1 MSETWKIVLT
11 ASITIGGGV
20 TVYALGRLFVALY
33 VEPIHRLRSL
43 IGEIADS
50 LVFYA
55 NVYCNPGSLRKEV
68 MDEASEILR
77 RQASQLR
84 ARAYAI
90 PLYSLWAFMQ
100 LVQEKKRIEEASAE
114 LIGLSNSV
122 YGGQLGTARENSQ
135 KERKIKELLGIRR
148 SSEGQSR
155 CSLINIRMVA
165 YGILFFFFGLI
176 LLGLPESPLILFGY
190 TVPIP
195 STYFYQVFGGIAL
208 CVSVLFVV
216 AVFRKQLAA
225 GLERILEE
233 PQRSRWQGLVKWLY
247 WVAFLFVYVSSWL
260 KGLASIQAG
269 RFPPSVVFWIGV
281 VWFVV
286 IAIVFVSPLFRRKK

>member
-55 NVYCNPGSLRKEV
+55 NVYCNPGSVRKEL
-68 MDEASEILR
+68 MDEASEVLR

-90 PLYSLWAFMQ
+90 PLYSIWASVR
-100 LVQEKKRIEEASAE
+100 LVRKKGEIEEASAE

-135 KERKIKELLGIRR
+135 KERKIKELLGIWR
-148 SSEGQSR
+148 SPERQNWR
-155 CSLINIRMVA
+155 SLINIRMVA
-165 YGILFFFFGLI
+165 YGILFF
-176 LLGLPESPLILFGY
+176 
-190 TVPIP
+190 
-195 STYFYQVFGGIAL
+195 
-208 CVSVLFVV
+208 
-216 AVFRKQLAA
+216 
-225 GLERILEE
+225 
-233 PQRSRWQGLVKWLY
+233 
-247 WVAFLFVYVSSWL
+247 SSD
-260 KGLASIQAG
+260 
-269 RFPPSVVFWIGV
+269 
-281 VWFVV
+281 
-286 IAIVFVSPLFRRKK
+286 